1 MKNVVIQAEAYVD
14 ASVVLSSPATALF
27 NRLVELRGEVV
38 MAFSEWLR
46 GEIVRGLE
54 QRGLA
59 PERAQG
65 QADFIVSL
73 GTMFE
78 VKEGIDPLAALA
90 LAAGTD
96 VAYVVRDSGATVD
109 GVRMAPIHELIT
121 SLEVAS
127 VV

>member
-1 MKNVVIQAEAYVD
+1 
-14 ASVVLSSPATALF
+14 
-27 NRLVELRGEVV
+27 

-73 GTMFE
+73 GKMFE
-78 VKEGIDPLAALA
+78 VKGGSDPLAALA

-96 VAYVVRDSGATVD
+96 VAYVVHDSGATVE
-109 GVRMAPIHELIT
+109 GVRMAPIHELMT
-121 SLEVAS
+121 STEGV
-127 VV
+127 